1 MEWQQLISF
10 FHVAKTGSFTK
21 AAEATF
27 RTQSA
32 VSQQIKN
39 LEKEFGCPLLERIGK
54 RRVRLTS
61 AGEKFFDFS
70 KGVLEKY
77 DVFSEELK
85 QMHGLQSGRLK
96 IAASFTTL
104 FHLLPSSLKTYIE
117 RFPHVQMTI
126 LDRSQQDIL
135 ALIRNGDIDF
145 GLVLASNFKADITAI
160 RWAKV
165 RTVVM
170 TPPDHALTR
179 EKRITLK
186 KIAEY
191 PLVLPPE
198 NLKYRVQLEKKFKEA
213 GIRYHTIMESSNV
226 ELSSLYVEMGLG
238 ISFATIVPELP
249 ALKKRELA
257 FLPLDHLFKPDY
269 IVLAMRKDKRM
280 SPYKKAFLK
289 ILFEAVSSPGIG
301 RVA

>member
-54 RRVRLTS
+54 RRLRLTA

-77 DVFSEELK
+77 DDLSEELK
-85 QMHGLQSGRLK
+85 QLHEWQGGRLK
-96 IAASFTTL
+96 IAASFSTL
-104 FHLLPSSLKTYIE
+104 FQLLPFYLNKYIT
-117 RFPHVQMTI
+117 RFPNVQMTI
-126 LDRSQQDIL
+126 LDRSQQEIL
-135 ALIRNGDIDF
+135 ALIKNGDIDF
-145 GLVLASNFKADITAI
+145 GLVLESNLKGNFAAR
-160 RWAKV
+160 RWKMV
-165 RTVVM
+165 NTVVM
-170 TPPDHALTR
+170 TPPDHPLAR
-179 EKRITLK
+179 EKRITLEQ
-186 KIAEY
+186 IAGY

-213 GIRYHTIMESSNV
+213 GIRYQIIMESSNV

-238 ISFATIVPELP
+238 ISFATIVTELP
-249 ALKKRELA
+249 ALKMRDLA
-257 FLPLDHLFKPDY
+257 FLPLDHLFEPDY
-269 IVLAMRKDKRM
+269 IVLAKRKDKLM
-280 SPYKKAFLK
+280 SPYKEAFLK
-289 ILFEAVSSPGIG
+289 ILFETASSQGVG
-301 RVA
+301 RVG